1 MTRSN
6 LHITLSNGKK
16 FICVLDGSSAPEQ
29 GYIVE
34 DILLPLLSFDNG
46 DREMSL
52 IKKHCT
58 MGERRANACYR
69 YTVDLKTKNI
79 RMFEE
84 HYSYQKDVF
93 RKGKEITERYTS
105 YVQKLNLQNH
115 EKKN

>member
-34 DILLPLLSFDNG
+34 DILLPLLSFHNG
-46 DREMSL
+46 DRELSL

-69 YTVDLKTKNI
+69 YTVDLIGKEI

-84 HYSYQKDVF
+84 HYSYNRDVF
-93 RKGKEITERYTS
+93 RKGKEITERYTD
-105 YVQKLNLQNH
+105 YVQKLNLQDDE
-115 EKKN
+115 EKD